1 MEYQI
6 AVNKY
11 ELYTLIDAL
20 RSQLQIERERFRD
33 FCRSGDMV
41 GADLQGN
48 NVVEVSRLLSKL
60 TAIQQK
66 EINNEKI

>member
-1 MEYQI
+1 MDYQI

-11 ELYTLIDAL
+11 ELHTLIDAL

-33 FCRSGDMV
+33 FCSSGDMV

-48 NVVEVSRLLSKL
+48 NVVEVNMLLGKL
-60 TAIQQK
+60 TAILQK
-66 EINNEKI
+66 GDK